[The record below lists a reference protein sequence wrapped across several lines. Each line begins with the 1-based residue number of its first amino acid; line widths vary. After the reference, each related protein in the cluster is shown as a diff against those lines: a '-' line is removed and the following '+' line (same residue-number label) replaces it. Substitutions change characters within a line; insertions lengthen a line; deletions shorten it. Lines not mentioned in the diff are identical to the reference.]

1 MGNLLQIFRL
11 IIYWFILSAPLVY
24 LMNTGIVE
32 TTSNLITYDVG
43 VIAYVGWLLA
53 VYIITKP
60 KWLLRVLRISEVMAW
75 HRLLGP
81 LTLLLALGHYW
92 FSFSMHEE
100 IKYTGLGALVAAVIA
115 LLVAIIWLTPL
126 SKQAKTTFD
135 SFRQA
140 MRQLWSYQTGRCLH
154 RLYLLAIVLGL
165 VHVHMI
171 PRIAESLYF
180 MMTFDAYT
188 LFVLASYAWYRM
200 K

>member
-1 MGNLLQIFRL
+1 
-11 IIYWFILSAPLVY
+11 
-24 LMNTGIVE
+24 
-32 TTSNLITYDVG
+32 
-43 VIAYVGWLLA
+43 
-53 VYIITKP
+53 
-60 KWLLRVLRISEVMAW
+60 
-75 HRLLGP
+75 
-81 LTLLLALGHYW
+81 
-92 FSFSMHEE
+92 MHEE

-140 MRQLWSYQTGRCLH
+140 MRQLWSYQTGRWLH

-171 PRIAESLYF
+171 PRIADSLYF

>member
-1 MGNLLQIFRL
+1 
-11 IIYWFILSAPLVY
+11 
-24 LMNTGIVE
+24 
-32 TTSNLITYDVG
+32 
-43 VIAYVGWLLA
+43 
-53 VYIITKP
+53 
-60 KWLLRVLRISEVMAW
+60 
-75 HRLLGP
+75 
-81 LTLLLALGHYW
+81 
-92 FSFSMHEE
+92 MHEE

-140 MRQLWSYQTGRCLH
+140 MRQLGHIRRDDGCIVYI
-154 RLYLLAIVLGL
+154 LLAIVLGL

-171 PRIAESLYF
+171 PRIADSLYF

>member
-140 MRQLWSYQTGRCLH
+140 MRQLWSYQT
-154 RLYLLAIVLGL
+154 
-165 VHVHMI
+165 
-171 PRIAESLYF
+171 
-180 MMTFDAYT
+180 
-188 LFVLASYAWYRM
+188 
-200 K
+200 

>member
-92 FSFSMHEE
+92 FSFPCMRKSN
-100 IKYTGLGALVAAVIA
+100 IPGLE
-115 LLVAIIWLTPL
+115 
-126 SKQAKTTFD
+126 
-135 SFRQA
+135 
-140 MRQLWSYQTGRCLH
+140 LW
-154 RLYLLAIVLGL
+154 
-165 VHVHMI
+165 
-171 PRIAESLYF
+171 
-180 MMTFDAYT
+180 
-188 LFVLASYAWYRM
+188 
-200 K
+200 